1 MSLYNSCNNYINK
14 LENVIKDDAEVNQI
28 IRLSVVNLRKIK
40 DLVYDYMTI
49 RFTLNTYVQSLL
61 FYQKMVVSVQL
72 VFKMLASI
80 KKNKPDKTKH

>member
-1 MSLYNSCNNYINK
+1 
-14 LENVIKDDAEVNQI
+14 
-28 IRLSVVNLRKIK
+28 
-40 DLVYDYMTI
+40 MTI